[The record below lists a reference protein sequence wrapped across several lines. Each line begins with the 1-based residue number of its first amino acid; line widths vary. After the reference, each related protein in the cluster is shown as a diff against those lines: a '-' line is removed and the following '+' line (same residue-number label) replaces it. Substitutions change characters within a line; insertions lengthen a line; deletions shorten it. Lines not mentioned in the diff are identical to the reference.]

1 MRTQQ
6 GLALAVGTCALF
18 VVACQSDATAPL
30 PHATAVS
37 IGFPEAPSG
46 SVRSITADPLL
57 LRNAVVIDG
66 TGAPPVSG
74 QDILIRGGKI
84 VEIGPGIVV
93 EGTAVLDLSGQT
105 VLPGLIDGHTHTQ
118 SVPGSELRG
127 DAVDLIQSQQLLQ
140 LRAYLASGV
149 TTVLDTGIS
158 KATLLRLRAQL
169 DGGTAGPSLFHLSPF
184 LTPSGGYFG
193 TAGLRGSLFSDV
205 WEPIETDDMIGR
217 QLREAVPLRPTGV
230 KVTVES
236 GMVFPIWPLFSSEQL
251 SVIKRESKAVNT
263 RIFVHSMKN
272 EAHRIALELEPYAF
286 VHVGLGDAEIAPDV
300 LEAIKKSG
308 AYVISTLSAYKL
320 ETWFWDQS
328 TMRQPWIEARVP
340 KVQWE
345 TALHPDTRSRSL
357 DLMTPVV
364 KHSWMP
370 GWLAR
375 AVAPLM
381 RSASMGERELAA
393 SQRAVLAMHKAGI
406 PLVMG
411 ADEGNWP
418 LFTTFFHGVGSL
430 MEMQLLEEA
439 GVPRA
444 EVIVMATSRAARMLG
459 QESRIGTV
467 KVGLEA
473 DLLVVPQNPLE
484 HGMKVLPDMSWV
496 IKHGVARTPQAWLHA
511 D

>member
-1 MRTQQ
+1 MRLHH
-6 GLALAVGTCALF
+6 GLVSAAWACAVL
-18 VVACQSDATAPL
+18 VLACQSDTTVPLPRATAE
-30 PHATAVS
+30 S
-37 IGFPEAPSG
+37 IGFPVAPSG
-46 SVRSITADPLL
+46 SVQSITANPLL
-57 LRNAVVIDG
+57 LRNAVIIDG
-66 TGAPPVSG
+66 TGAPPIPG
-74 QDILIRGGKI
+74 QDILIRDGKI
-84 VEIGPGIVV
+84 AEIGPGIELNGV
-93 EGTAVLDLSGQT
+93 TVLDVSGQT

-127 DAVDLIQSQQLLQ
+127 DSVDLIQAQQLLQ
-140 LRAYLASGV
+140 FRAYLASGV

-158 KATLLRLRAQL
+158 KPTLLRFRTHL
-169 DGGTAGPSLFHLSPF
+169 DEAGIGPALFHLSPF

-193 TAGLRGSLFSDV
+193 TDGLRGSLFSDV
-205 WEPIETDDMIGR
+205 WEPVVTDDMIGR

-236 GMVFPIWPLFSSEQL
+236 GMVFPIWPLFSDEQL
-251 SVIKRESKAVNT
+251 AVIKREAKAVDT
-263 RIFVHSMKN
+263 RVFVHSMKN
-272 EAHRIALELEPYAF
+272 DAHRIALQLDPYAF
-286 VHVGLGDAEIAPDV
+286 VHVGLGDAAIAPDV
-300 LEAIKKSG
+300 LDAIKNSG

-328 TMRQPWIEARVP
+328 TMLQPWIEARVP
-340 KVQWE
+340 KVQWA
-345 TALHPDTRSRSL
+345 TALHPDMKSRSL

-381 RSASMGERELAA
+381 RSASMGQRELAS
-393 SQRAVLAMHKAGI
+393 SQRAVLAMYKAGI

-430 MEMQLLEEA
+430 LEMQLLEEA
-439 GVPRA
+439 GLPRD

-459 QESRIGTV
+459 QEDRIGSV
-467 KVGLEA
+467 KAGLEA
-473 DLLVVPQNPLE
+473 DLIVVPKNPLE
-484 HGMKVLPDMSWV
+484 HGMKVLPEVSWV
-496 IKHGVARTPQAWLHA
+496 VKHGVARTPQAWLHA
-511 D
+511 E